1 VSGPGEWVLL
11 AYRLPREPS
20 TPRVT
25 IWRKLS
31 RLGVVQL
38 LDGLVGLP
46 ADARTKEQLEW
57 LADEVIEA
65 GGEATIWVG
74 RPGSAQQERAI
85 AHRMADAVAEV
96 YRSVAA
102 DAAEALVAVDGPA
115 LRRTASRLRR
125 ELRRVEARDFFSPPE
140 REMARRAVERLA
152 ATIEVDAAGVER

>member
-1 VSGPGEWVLL
+1 MLL

-25 IWRKLS
+25 IWRKLA

-57 LADEVIEA
+57 LADGVIEA

-85 AHRMADAVAEV
+85 AQRMADAVAEV
-96 YRSVAA
+96 YRAVAA
-102 DAAEALVAVDGPA
+102 DADTALVSVDGSFR
-115 LRRTASRLRR
+115 RRTLGRLRR
-125 ELRRVEARDFFSPPE
+125 ELRRVDAQDFFPPPE

-152 ATIEVDAAGVER
+152 ATTEVDPAVER

>member
-1 VSGPGEWVLL
+1 MSRPDEWVLL

-25 IWRKLS
+25 VWRKLA
-31 RLGVVQL
+31 RLGVVQV

-57 LADEVIEA
+57 LADEVLEA

-74 RPGSAQQERAI
+74 RPGSAEQERTMAR
-85 AHRMADAVAEV
+85 RMAESVAAD

-102 DAAEALVAVDGPA
+102 EATGALGSVGGAAG
-115 LRRTASRLRR
+115 RRTLARLRR
-125 ELRRVEARDFFSPPE
+125 ELRRIGLRDYFPPPE
-140 REMARRAVERLA
+140 RDEARRAVEQLA
-152 ATIEVDAAGVER
+152 ATVGVGAVGR

>member
-1 VSGPGEWVLL
+1 VLL

-31 RLGVVQL
+31 RLGAVPI

-85 AHRMADAVAEV
+85 AQRMANAVAV
-96 YRSVAA
+96 DYRSIAA
-102 DAAEALVAVDGPA
+102 DAKEALASVDGPSR
-115 LRRTASRLRR
+115 RRTLGRLRR
-125 ELRRVEARDFFSPPE
+125 ELRRVGTRDFFPPPE
-140 REMARRAVERLA
+140 REPARHAVERLA
-152 ATIEVDAAGVER
+152 ASTEADAAGVKP